1 EVAYEDDAARHLHLR
16 LAHGRACFLAG
27 QSLYEPG
34 AAKRFPAARIT
45 VIRAPTSGIVLS
57 MRPEGEFLAPSAVR
71 PSFSEREHARGR
83 VPDDGEIIETDFD
96 RLRRR
101 A

>member
-1 EVAYEDDAARHLHLR
+1 MWIVVGAGSGQYLDEPVA
-16 LAHGRACFLAG
+16 
-27 QSLYEPG
+27 S
-34 AAKRFPAARIT
+34 KRFPAARIT
-45 VIRAPTSGIVLS
+45 VIRAPTSRIVLS
-57 MRPEGEFLAPSAVR
+57 MRPEGAFVAPSAVR